1 MLDYLEMDGIYVDD
15 PEVNQKF
22 SDVNVIRLEER
33 LLNNNE
39 IEFFK
44 HNGELKLDNDLL
56 ADEMTK
62 PFDQAFGTTP
72 AFQTKEVNAIL
83 SDRIHAYKRRYYR
96 LDINVGR
103 VQLFNY
109 RRLFGLED
117 KKA

>member
-1 MLDYLEMDGIYVDD
+1 MLDLLALDGIYVDD
-15 PEVNQKF
+15 PEVYQKF
-22 SDVNVIRLEER
+22 SDKNVIRLEER
-33 LLNNNE
+33 LLNNKE

-44 HNGELKLDNDLL
+44 SNGELKLDNDLL
-56 ADEMTK
+56 ANEMTK
-62 PFDQAFGTTP
+62 PYDQAFGTTP

-103 VQLFNY
+103 LQLNNY
-109 RRLFGLED
+109 KSLFGEED